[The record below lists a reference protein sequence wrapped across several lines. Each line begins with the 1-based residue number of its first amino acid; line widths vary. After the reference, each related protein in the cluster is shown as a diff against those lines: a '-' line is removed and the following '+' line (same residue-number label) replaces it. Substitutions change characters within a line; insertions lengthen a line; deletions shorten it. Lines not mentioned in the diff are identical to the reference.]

1 MSLSGQAR
9 PRQKRVEAS
18 KRPTCTDLHLPAHPT
33 GPGGSNVGTLQYCTV
48 WKGSRLSNTEP
59 GVPLP
64 AEGVPDPCVIRK
76 TPSRR
81 KYKNITT
88 ADDRNCPSAGEW
100 FDKLGYVRILEH
112 CEAVKNHERSAYTV
126 KGKYPTIIL
135 FLLKPTIKQ
144 NHMGSVEHETLA
156 LGVIEFKP
164 HVRPKAYLKNKRTP

>member
-1 MSLSGQAR
+1 MVKLGHDRNVWKQASGQRAQTSTSQPT
-9 PRQKRVEAS
+9 PRAPGA
-18 KRPTCTDLHLPAHPT
+18 PTWGHYNTVLCGR
-33 GPGGSNVGTLQYCTV
+33 GPGFPTQNLGCLCQQRVSQIPV
-48 WKGSRLSNTEP
+48 S
-59 GVPLP
+59 
-64 AEGVPDPCVIRK
+64 VIRK

-100 FDKLGYVRILEH
+100 FNKLGYVRILEH

-156 LGVIEFKP
+156 LRVTEFKP